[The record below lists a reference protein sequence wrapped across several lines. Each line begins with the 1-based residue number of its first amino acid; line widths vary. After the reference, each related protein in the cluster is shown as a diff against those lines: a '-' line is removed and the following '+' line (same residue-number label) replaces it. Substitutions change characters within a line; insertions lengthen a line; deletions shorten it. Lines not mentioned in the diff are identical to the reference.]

1 MLVLALDTSTDAV
14 VVGLAELT
22 ASGAPRVLVE
32 QAHPGARR
40 HGEQLMPAVL
50 EVCAAAGVAAVDVD
64 AVVCGVGP
72 GPFTGLRVGIASAA
86 ALADAL
92 DVPAHGVCSLDATA
106 GAAEPAGGAL
116 LVVTDARRREVY
128 WAVYENGARTR
139 GPAVDA
145 PAALAAEILALG
157 VRRMAGTV
165 SGEHAEL
172 FGLPI
177 DPARIPTV
185 AGLVAV
191 AAPALRA
198 GDRPGPLEPL
208 YLRRPD
214 AVPPSAR
221 KRVTAG

>member
-14 VVGLAELT
+14 VAGLAELT
-22 ASGAPRVLVE
+22 ADGPRVLAE
-32 QAHPGARR
+32 QVQPGARR
-40 HGEQLMPAVL
+40 HGEQLMPTVL
-50 EVCAAAGVAAVDVD
+50 EVCAAAGVAAADLD

-92 DVPAHGVCSLDATA
+92 GVPAHGVCSLDATA
-106 GAAEPAGGAL
+106 AAAETAGGPL

-128 WAVYENGARTR
+128 WAAYANGARTR
-139 GPAVDA
+139 GPGVDA
-145 PAALAAEILALG
+145 PAALAAEIPALG

-177 DPARIPTV
+177 DPARTPTV

-191 AAPALRA
+191 AAPALRSA
-198 GDRPGPLEPL
+198 EPPAPLEPL

-214 AVPPSAR
+214 AVPPASR

>member
-1 MLVLALDTSTDAV
+1 VLVLALDTSTDAV
-14 VVGLAELT
+14 VVGLVDMA
-22 ASGAPRVLVE
+22 ASPPTVLVE
-32 QAHPGARR
+32 QSRPGARQ

-50 EVCAAAGVAAVDVD
+50 EVCAAAGVGPVDIG

-92 DVPAHGVCSLDATA
+92 GVPAHGVCSLDAVA
-106 GAAEPAGGAL
+106 SAVELGEPL
-116 LVVTDARRREVY
+116 LVITDARRREVY
-128 WAVYENGARTR
+128 WATYTGGRRTN
-139 GPAVDA
+139 GPAVDT
-145 PAALAAEILALG
+145 PAALAARVASLG
-157 VRRMAGTV
+157 VRRVAGTV
-165 SGEHAEL
+165 AEAHAEL
-172 FGLPI
+172 LGLPVH
-177 DPARIPTV
+177 PAGTPTV

-198 GDRPGPLEPL
+198 GDLPGPLEPL

-221 KRVTAG
+221 KRVTVG